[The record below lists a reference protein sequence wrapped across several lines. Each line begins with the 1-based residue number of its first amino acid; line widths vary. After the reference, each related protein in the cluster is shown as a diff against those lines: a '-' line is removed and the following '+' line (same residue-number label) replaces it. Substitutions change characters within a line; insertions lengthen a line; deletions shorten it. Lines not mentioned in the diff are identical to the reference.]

1 MAYIPALKDGVFRHI
16 IIILK
21 LVLQNEEVKKTVI
34 STVNQ
39 MVDNGD
45 FDDVI
50 HGSIKSLVISE
61 MKSVKTMMND
71 KMKKLPLIGNFVSEN

>member
-1 MAYIPALKDGVFRHI
+1 
-16 IIILK
+16 
-21 LVLQNEEVKKTVI
+21 
-34 STVNQ
+34 